1 MMTTEKRRRAPAM
14 SPEQRRDMIVQAALP
29 LVAEYG
35 AAVTTQQIARA
46 AGIGEGTIFRVF
58 ADKDEVLDACM
69 AEASS
74 PDRVL
79 RELVSISLDQPLA
92 DRLVEAIEALR
103 AHLGRMGAVA
113 GALMAS
119 GRRPR
124 RDQIPTAEGRQFPD
138 RAGSLATVRD
148 ALAELFEPEQDT
160 LRLSPDRSAQVFMFA
175 ASSSGRLAG
184 HGTIPMEAAEI
195 VDMFLYGAFAGT
207 RGGGHTPGDDHG
219 AGDRRSEHGPRGGRD
234 SR

>member
-1 MMTTEKRRRAPAM
+1 
-14 SPEQRRDMIVQAALP
+14 MIVQAALP

-58 ADKDEVLDACM
+58 ADKDEVLDACL
-69 AEASS
+69 AEAMS

-92 DRLVEAIEALR
+92 DRLVEAIEALH

-124 RDQIPTAEGRQFPD
+124 RDPLASGEARPGLD
-138 RAGSLATVRD
+138 RETSLATVRD
-148 ALAELFEPEQDT
+148 ALAELFEPDQDT
-160 LRLSPDRSAQVFMFA
+160 LRLSPERSAQVFMFA
-175 ASSSGRLAG
+175 ASSAGRLAG
-184 HGTIPMEAAEI
+184 QGVPSLTSAEI
-195 VDMFLYGAFAGT
+195 VDMFL
-207 RGGGHTPGDDHG
+207 HG
-219 AGDRRSEHGPRGGRD
+219 ALAAGR
-234 SR
+234 